1 MPPPATGLPNSSR
14 TAVAVEEIGFQAARK
29 PSQSGIRDG
38 ETKVLEII
46 VTGKAT
52 AYSPPAASGVGTSMP
67 SQTPTQIRLNR
78 SSRSSPNPPRAA
90 GTPPSARQPISS
102 AVAARMAS
110 SAAATTRSA
119 VPRPAAKAEGAIG
132 MDRKRSTT
140 PLEASVTTATAVF
153 MKPIAMVIANMPG
166 IRNSR

>member
-1 MPPPATGLPNSSR
+1 
-14 TAVAVEEIGFQAARK
+14 
-29 PSQSGIRDG
+29 
-38 ETKVLEII
+38 
-46 VTGKAT
+46 
-52 AYSPPAASGVGTSMP
+52 
-67 SQTPTQIRLNR
+67 
-78 SSRSSPNPPRAA
+78 
-90 GTPPSARQPISS
+90 
-102 AVAARMAS
+102 MAS